1 MQLMMVTMMILVLIQ
16 ATLAPIMKKP
26 SFPVFEMKAAF
37 AMMLFKDA
45 PKSMPAAGS
54 PTMMVSFT
62 SKCRTSLR
70 GILAVVGSMSPLSMR
85 KRRFVSGATSL
96 TWRQRR

>member
-54 PTMMVSFT
+54 PTMMSR
-62 SKCRTSLR
+62 SHRNAEPACE
-70 GILAVVGSMSPLSMR
+70 GSTPSWAP
-85 KRRFVSGATSL
+85 
-96 TWRQRR
+96 